1 MLSKNDELFLTV
13 AKSESISKAAEQLY
27 ISQPSLTKRM
37 QQLEA
42 QLGVALFD
50 HKSRPL
56 KLSPAGELHYEY
68 LTRSA
73 VQEHAL
79 LLDLREAA
87 EGRRGKLS
95 VGAPAN
101 LAQSLFP
108 AILPSFCRTFPN
120 VSLSVVEATGAEIQ
134 TLIAGRQ
141 LDMAFAHI
149 HIADTNVSYIP
160 LSTEKIYLAARRP
173 ANLMDTDPPLLVQ
186 PLAVEDLP
194 PFQYCMYNKNQM
206 IYASSHRFFQH
217 YSIIPDTLIHCGD
230 PVINHTLVASL
241 ENCASFVP
249 SYFIGRIPSDTLRK
263 LIFYAID
270 VPELSW
276 ELRVLYRRDS
286 ALGIFAREMI
296 RLVRETP
303 WRPLL

>member
-56 KLSPAGELHYEY
+56 KLSPAGELYYEY

-120 VSLSVVEATGAEIQ
+120 VSP
-134 TLIAGRQ
+134 
-141 LDMAFAHI
+141 
-149 HIADTNVSYIP
+149 VSYTH
-160 LSTEKIYLAARRP
+160 LT
-173 ANLMDTDPPLLVQ
+173 
-186 PLAVEDLP
+186 LP
-194 PFQYCMYNKNQM
+194 
-206 IYASSHRFFQH
+206 
-217 YSIIPDTLIHCGD
+217 T
-230 PVINHTLVASL
+230 T
-241 ENCASFVP
+241 
-249 SYFIGRIPSDTLRK
+249 
-263 LIFYAID
+263 
-270 VPELSW
+270 
-276 ELRVLYRRDS
+276 
-286 ALGIFAREMI
+286 
-296 RLVRETP
+296 
-303 WRPLL
+303 

>member
-56 KLSPAGELHYEY
+56 KLSPAGELYYEY

-101 LAQSLFP
+101 FAQSLFP

-120 VSLSVVEATGAEIQ
+120 VSLSVVEATGAEI
-134 TLIAGRQ
+134 
-141 LDMAFAHI
+141 
-149 HIADTNVSYIP
+149 
-160 LSTEKIYLAARRP
+160 
-173 ANLMDTDPPLLVQ
+173 
-186 PLAVEDLP
+186 
-194 PFQYCMYNKNQM
+194 
-206 IYASSHRFFQH
+206 
-217 YSIIPDTLIHCGD
+217 
-230 PVINHTLVASL
+230 
-241 ENCASFVP
+241 
-249 SYFIGRIPSDTLRK
+249 
-263 LIFYAID
+263 
-270 VPELSW
+270 
-276 ELRVLYRRDS
+276 
-286 ALGIFAREMI
+286 
-296 RLVRETP
+296 
-303 WRPLL
+303 

>member
-1 MLSKNDELFLTV
+1 MALGNAPGDGEPD
-13 AKSESISKAAEQLY
+13 AE
-27 ISQPSLTKRM
+27 
-37 QQLEA
+37 A
-42 QLGVALFD
+42 
-50 HKSRPL
+50 
-56 KLSPAGELHYEY
+56 AGELYYEY

-230 PVINHTLVASL
+230 PVINHTLVSSL

-270 VPELSW
+270 VPELITHQ
-276 ELRVLYRRDS
+276 RVINRRDS
-286 ALGIFAREMI
+286 AQGIFAREKK
-296 RLVRETP
+296 RLLRETP

>member
-56 KLSPAGELHYEY
+56 KLSPAGELYYEY

-217 YSIIPDTLIHCGD
+217 YSIIPDTLIHCG
-230 PVINHTLVASL
+230 
-241 ENCASFVP
+241 

>member
-56 KLSPAGELHYEY
+56 KLSPAGELYYEY

-141 LDMAFAHI
+141 LDMAFFLRLRI
-149 HIADTNVSYIP
+149 S
-160 LSTEKIYLAARRP
+160 
-173 ANLMDTDPPLLVQ
+173 
-186 PLAVEDLP
+186 
-194 PFQYCMYNKNQM
+194 FQ
-206 IYASSHRFFQH
+206 R
-217 YSIIPDTLIHCGD
+217 
-230 PVINHTLVASL
+230 
-241 ENCASFVP
+241 
-249 SYFIGRIPSDTLRK
+249 
-263 LIFYAID
+263 
-270 VPELSW
+270 
-276 ELRVLYRRDS
+276 ELRLDIFDGIGYTTDKTKLGSPERR
-286 ALGIFAREMI
+286 RK
-296 RLVRETP
+296 P
-303 WRPLL
+303 